1 MGLMDMLR
9 KLGDRLGIL
18 ELSPAAQPSSPVKVQ
33 TRTITL
39 AELVMNI
46 RITEVRE
53 LAEAPAELSVSFE
66 DVFKAAGIQP
76 GPTGWTVDRLKEFL
90 SNERIRKMDRGDA
103 QRETLAMLAAEKV
116 DSADLIKDAISRD
129 RALDAFEES
138 MSKKRPQWQAGQKQL
153 LSELAS
159 RIRSLEQQ
167 RKGVEQEIADEE
179 KKWADWR
186 RRKRQN
192 EVDMAHAI
200 GYLIDRP
207 VISIGEE

>member
-1 MGLMDMLR
+1 MSLMDMLR

-18 ELSPAAQPSSPVKVQ
+18 ELSPAAQPSAPVKVQ

-39 AELVMNI
+39 SELVMNI
-46 RITEVRE
+46 RITEVRD
-53 LAEAPAELSVSFE
+53 LAEAPAEMSVSFE

-76 GPTGWTVDRLKEFL
+76 GPTGWTVDRLKQFL
-90 SNERIRKMDRGDA
+90 SDERIRKMDRGDA
-103 QRETLAMLAAEKV
+103 QRETLSMLAAEKV
-116 DSADLIKDAISRD
+116 DAADLIKDAISRD

-138 MSKKRPQWQAGQKQL
+138 MSKKRLQWKATQKEL
-153 LSELAS
+153 LSEL
-159 RIRSLEQQ
+159 EQ
-167 RKGVEQEIADEE
+167 RHKEVEQKISDEE